1 VWDSCRAKEKGTFY
15 FSFPGGKVECP
26 LFQFHDVRIN
36 TQKGPA
42 LFCEKVEGL
51 EIDGIRTLAPH
62 QDSAVVDLKDVTG
75 AYIHACR
82 TTPGVFLRLQG
93 KSSRDIV
100 LQANEFGQAP
110 SAIKIDEGV
119 PASALIQK

>member
-1 VWDSCRAKEKGTFY
+1 MDAQKGFSCSNAKN
-15 FSFPGGKVECP
+15 
-26 LFQFHDVRIN
+26 LAFHDLRID

-42 LFCEKVEGL
+42 LLCERVAGL
-51 EIDGIRTLAPH
+51 EIDGVQTLVPH
-62 QDSAVVDLKDVTG
+62 QDSAVVDLKDVAG
-75 AYIHACR
+75 AYIHGCR
-82 TTPGVFLRLQG
+82 TTPGIFLRLQG

-119 PASALIQK
+119 PDSALIQK